1 MLLLEQGSVALLD
14 EGQQHLTE
22 KISLTAEE
30 SRREVR
36 DLVHGESLQN
46 VSEHV
51 AQECNAPSCPILLS
65 LKTGIE
71 HGKNLGCHTVL
82 LCRMVVPM
90 FIYSKFSL
98 LSCTILQLLAAAVR
112 LRGKQR
118 IGGGQEPSQNRRF

>member
-1 MLLLEQGSVALLD
+1 MLLLKQGTVALLD

-22 KISLTAEE
+22 KIGLAVEE
-30 SRREVR
+30 SRRDVR

-46 VSEHV
+46 VSEHL
-51 AQECNAPSCPILLS
+51 AQECNAPSCPILLP
-65 LKTGIE
+65 LQTGIE

-98 LSCTILQLLAAAVR
+98 LSCTFLLLLAA
-112 LRGKQR
+112 
-118 IGGGQEPSQNRRF
+118 PSSTPEKCSGCYLNFSL